1 MGIDLTPSSQAEEEL
16 EIFLREHQNEFYR
29 LAYSYVK
36 NADEALDVVQEAAIK
51 AFVHRSSL
59 RNPQN
64 IKAWFYRI
72 LVNESLTW
80 LRRNRRMYTVP
91 SDYLEGMQSEERTER
106 FDENL
111 DLYKAVLQLDPK
123 LRTVVLLRFF
133 EGMKLEDIA
142 VVTNARLSTVKT
154 RLYRALKELK
164 TMLGE
169 EISA

>member
-64 IKAWFYRI
+64 MKAWFYRI

-80 LRRNRRMYTVP
+80 LRRNRRMYIQFP
-91 SDYLEGMQSEERTER
+91 LIIS
-106 FDENL
+106 
-111 DLYKAVLQLDPK
+111 KACKVKSAQNVSMKIWICIRRCFNWIPK
-123 LRTVVLLRFF
+123 CGQWFSSGFSR
-133 EGMKLEDIA
+133 E
-142 VVTNARLSTVKT
+142 
-154 RLYRALKELK
+154 
-164 TMLGE
+164 
-169 EISA
+169 

>member
-1 MGIDLTPSSQAEEEL
+1 M
-16 EIFLREHQNEFYR
+16 
-29 LAYSYVK
+29 
-36 NADEALDVVQEAAIK
+36 
-51 AFVHRSSL
+51 
-59 RNPQN
+59 
-64 IKAWFYRI
+64 
-72 LVNESLTW
+72 
-80 LRRNRRMYTVP
+80 
-91 SDYLEGMQSEERTER
+91 
-106 FDENL
+106 
-111 DLYKAVLQLDPK
+111 DPK

>member
-64 IKAWFYRI
+64 MKAWFYRI

-106 FDENL
+106 FLKMFKN
-111 DLYKAVLQLDPK
+111 
-123 LRTVVLLRFF
+123 
-133 EGMKLEDIA
+133 
-142 VVTNARLSTVKT
+142 KT
-154 RLYRALKELK
+154 KHC
-164 TMLGE
+164 
-169 EISA
+169 